1 MNSVYSVWNR
11 DRGRAVPP
19 PVSPATCS
27 VDGFV
32 SRGRAEGGRRME
44 TMSIETNW
52 MERTARSSV
61 VAVSALVEAK
71 EQKVGSGKSYFTNRE
86 TTKVLA
92 DE

>member
-1 MNSVYSVWNR
+1 
-11 DRGRAVPP
+11 
-19 PVSPATCS
+19 
-27 VDGFV
+27 
-32 SRGRAEGGRRME
+32 
-44 TMSIETNW
+44 MSIETNW